1 MRPEGAFLDL
11 EGSKMLETHSHF
23 HFSAEIVEL
32 TGFVHSGLQAEK
44 CDWWS
49 CGGAWCV
56 CCACEEG
63 QVKIL

>member
-1 MRPEGAFLDL
+1 
-11 EGSKMLETHSHF
+11 MLETHSHF